1 MSSLFPVLAGLLQA
15 LLLLAISHGQIQ
27 WNHHAAQA
35 QGRVIWLTAQ
45 IQIMKEVAAVYQETQ
60 TFDRRRR
67 AHFWIRNREAKL
79 YEPGAIA
86 EAKRQGITVKPMIE
100 RAS

>member
-1 MSSLFPVLAGLLQA
+1 MAAITQRKRKDGSSGF
-15 LLLLAISHGQIQ
+15 
-27 WNHHAAQA
+27 
-35 QGRVIWLTAQ
+35 TAQ

-60 TFDRRRR
+60 TFDRKRR
-67 AHFWIRNREAKL
+67 AHFWIRNREAEL

>member
-1 MSSLFPVLAGLLQA
+1 MGAITQRKRKDGSSGF
-15 LLLLAISHGQIQ
+15 
-27 WNHHAAQA
+27 
-35 QGRVIWLTAQ
+35 TAQ

-60 TFDRRRR
+60 TFDRKRR
-67 AHFWIRNREAKL
+67 AHFWIRNREAEL